1 MAETRSPEPSTVSL
15 CDYLELAWPEVVARL
30 SSPTIDSVLSG
41 AFRDALEVDDGEVSV
56 HASPPELVVGGS
68 ARVHLSWRAS
78 TSMGR
83 AAEGTATIVVLPVQT
98 GNDAV
103 TELLV
108 EVGLA
113 GTMADRAA
121 AVTHRFLEALVDR
134 LARD

>member
-1 MAETRSPEPSTVSL
+1 MDEPRSPEPSTVRL
-15 CDYLELAWPEVVARL
+15 CDYLELAWHDVVVRL
-30 SSPTIDSVLSG
+30 SSPTIDTVLSG
-41 AFRDALEVDDGEVSV
+41 ALRDALEVDDGEVSV

-68 ARVHLSWRAS
+68 ARVHLAWRAS
-78 TSMGR
+78 TSTGR

-98 GNDAV
+98 GHDAL

-108 EVGLA
+108 EVRPA